1 MFFHHRL
8 FISFFMIFLFILL
21 FYDRF
26 YPFQIWE
33 NTQRST
39 LPHNLKYN
47 VAISK
52 DWRPLVPVAT
62 SSSSNRSVQT
72 LELAVTAEEDAQIK
86 ESASQMEQH
95 LRDKLSGLRSALG
108 STTIFNRHAVSVLR
122 GFISDIPNDV
132 KYQLDKRDLKQLFRA
147 YHTHGFVLNLR
158 QTTLDELTEQI
169 AATKIHNITGP
180 VEFALVCHIK
190 RYVGKTCSIWLAVAI
205 LRNR

>member
-1 MFFHHRL
+1 M
-8 FISFFMIFLFILL
+8 ILL
-21 FYDRF
+21 FPLLCHRSF
-26 YPFQIWE
+26 LFQIWE
-33 NTQRST
+33 NTQRSI

-62 SSSSNRSVQT
+62 SSSSNRSIQT
-72 LELAVTAEEDAQIK
+72 LELAVTAEEDAQEK
-86 ESASQMEQH
+86 ESASQMEQY

-108 STTIFNRHAVSVLR
+108 LTTIFNRHAVGVLR

-158 QTTLDELTEQI
+158 QATLDELAERI
-169 AATKIHNITGP
+169 AVTKVHNITGP
-180 VEFALVCHIK
+180 VEFALVCYIQ
-190 RYVGKTCSIWLAVAI
+190 RYVGKTCSIWIALAI
-205 LRNR
+205 LRSR